1 MNPAIEDQER
11 ALQWPQ
17 RGRHQG
23 PIRQQAGTRTIL
35 GNACVAHAGI
45 VPDERRGWRG
55 SKVPV
60 PGPTSPGSARLR
72 RVTDYR
78 FEEEPMPTVSEI
90 SSRYVDEIAALDP
103 VRGERWGVPADGTR
117 LTDYSPAGYDALA
130 DLLRRTVRDV
140 TAATVENEPERLGQG
155 FLIDFAG
162 GELGI
167 IEAGE
172 RERSLSI
179 IVGAPASTRSVFDL
193 MDRSTP
199 EAWETIAARLG
210 NVAGA
215 MAGYRESLEAGLAH
229 GRPAARRQALAVA
242 DQCATWAGD
251 GTNGGWFG
259 TFVAGYGDGPLR
271 GHLDTAARQAGAA
284 YGELAAWLRDTY
296 APRATE
302 TDASGDER
310 YRIWSEYL
318 LGTDIDVDEAYAWGW
333 EELAR
338 LEAQKD
344 IECERILPGG
354 GFEAVRDL
362 LINDP
367 NRLIEGVDAYRE
379 WLQYVTDEA
388 ITGLS
393 GREFD
398 IPPSIAPL
406 RGPDPA
412 GRQRRGS
419 LTTRRRRRTSADPV
433 ERGSPRSGGR
443 ASRPGTT
450 SARCTTRRCRA
461 TTCRAPRSSSCRSP
475 GPTSSVSTRL
485 TARAGRST
493 PSGSWTSLA
502 GSGRPETRLGFLC
515 AHAFRAARVV
525 VDIGLH
531 TGRRIPAG
539 WPGSGEAW
547 TYGGA
552 IDFIVRAG
560 GMGRESAESEIL
572 RYLSWPS
579 QATAYKLGERTWLA
593 GRERARSAAAAR
605 GEAFDQKG
613 WHARSLAL
621 GPLGLRRLGEELA
634 KA

>member
-1 MNPAIEDQER
+1 
-11 ALQWPQ
+11 
-17 RGRHQG
+17 
-23 PIRQQAGTRTIL
+23 
-35 GNACVAHAGI
+35 
-45 VPDERRGWRG
+45 
-55 SKVPV
+55 
-60 PGPTSPGSARLR
+60 
-72 RVTDYR
+72 
-78 FEEEPMPTVSEI
+78 MPSVSEI

-140 TAATVENEPERLGQG
+140 ADATVENEPERLGQG

-172 RERSLSI
+172 RERTLSI
-179 IVGAPASTRSVFDL
+179 IVGPPASTRSVFDL

-210 NVAGA
+210 NVARA
-215 MAGYRESLEAGLAH
+215 MAGYRESLAAGLEH

-251 GTNGGWFG
+251 GTTGGWFG
-259 TFVAGYGDGPLR
+259 KFVAGHGDGPLR
-271 GHLDTAARQAGAA
+271 GHLETAAREAGAA

-302 TDASGDER
+302 TDASGEER

-318 LGTDIDVDEAYAWGW
+318 LGTDIDVDEAYAWAW

-367 NRLIEGVDAYRE
+367 NRLIEGVDAYRA

-388 ITGLS
+388 ISGLS
-393 GREFD
+393 GKEFD
-398 IPPSIAPL
+398 IPPSIARCEVRIP
-406 RGPDPA
+406 PE
-412 GRQRRGS
+412 GS
-419 LTTRRRRRTSADPV
+419 AAAPYYTPPSEDL
-433 ERGSPRSGGR
+433 
-443 ASRPGTT
+443 SRPGRTWFPT
-450 SARCTTRRCRA
+450 VGRTRF
-461 TTCRAPRSSSCRSP
+461 
-475 GPTSSVSTRL
+475 PTWDDVSTVYHEAVPGHHLQGATIKLVPLTRAHKLGFNSAHGEGWALYAERL
-485 TARAGRST
+485 MDELGWFRT
-493 PSGSWTSLA
+493 
-502 GSGRPETRLGFLC
+502 PETRLGFLC

-539 WPGSGEAW
+539 WPGSGGPW
-547 TYGGA
+547 TYDGA

-560 GMGRESAESEIL
+560 GMSRESAESEVL

-605 GEAFDQKG
+605 GEAFDQKS

>member
-1 MNPAIEDQER
+1 
-11 ALQWPQ
+11 
-17 RGRHQG
+17 
-23 PIRQQAGTRTIL
+23 
-35 GNACVAHAGI
+35 
-45 VPDERRGWRG
+45 
-55 SKVPV
+55 
-60 PGPTSPGSARLR
+60 
-72 RVTDYR
+72 
-78 FEEEPMPTVSEI
+78 MPSVSEI

-103 VRGERWGVPADGTR
+103 VRAERWGVPADGTR
-117 LTDYSPAGYDALA
+117 LTDYSPAGFEALA
-130 DLLRRTVRDV
+130 DLLRRTARDV
-140 TAATVENEPERLGQG
+140 AAATVEGEPERLGQG
-155 FLIDFAG
+155 FLIDFVG

-179 IVGAPASTRSVFDL
+179 IVGPPASTRSVFDL

-199 EAWETIAARLG
+199 EAWEIIAARLG
-210 NVAGA
+210 KVDGA
-215 MAGYRESLEAGLAH
+215 LAGYRESLEAGLAH
-229 GRPAARRQALAVA
+229 DRPAARRQALAVA
-242 DQCATWAGD
+242 EQCATWAGD

-271 GHLDTAARQAGAA
+271 GHLDTAARAAGAA
-284 YGELAAWLRDTY
+284 YGEFAAWLRGTY

-302 TDASGDER
+302 TDASGEER

-318 LGTDIDVDEAYAWGW
+318 LGTDLDVDEAYAWGW

-344 IECERILPGG
+344 VECERILPGG

-367 NRLIEGVDAYRE
+367 NRLIDGVDAYRA
-379 WLQYVTDEA
+379 WLQYLTDEA
-388 ITGLS
+388 ISGLS
-393 GREFD
+393 GKEFD
-398 IPPSIAPL
+398 IPPSIARCEVRIP
-406 RGPDPA
+406 PE
-412 GRQRRGS
+412 GS
-419 LTTRRRRRTSADPV
+419 AAAAYYTPPSEDL
-433 ERGSPRSGGR
+433 
-443 ASRPGTT
+443 SRPGRTWFPTVGRT
-450 SARCTTRRCRA
+450 SF
-461 TTCRAPRSSSCRSP
+461 
-475 GPTSSVSTRL
+475 PTWDDVSTVYHEAVPGHHLQGATIRL
-485 TARAGRST
+485 VPLTRAHKLGFNSAHGEGWALYAERLMDELGWFRT
-493 PSGSWTSLA
+493 
-502 GSGRPETRLGFLC
+502 PETRLGFLC

-539 WPGSGEAW
+539 WPGSGESW
-547 TYGGA
+547 TYDGA

-560 GMGRESAESEIL
+560 GMDRDKAESEVL